1 MKSIRDVSKPNS
13 ANGIC
18 CTIKKNKKKI
28 QEIQLLVMNPSLS

>member
-18 CTIKKNKKKI
+18 CTIKKKQI